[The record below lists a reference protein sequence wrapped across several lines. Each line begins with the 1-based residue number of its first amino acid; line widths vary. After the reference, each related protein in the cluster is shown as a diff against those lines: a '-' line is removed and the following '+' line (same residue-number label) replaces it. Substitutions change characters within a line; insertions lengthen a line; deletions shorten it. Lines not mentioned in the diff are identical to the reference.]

1 MDFSAEELLIIETR
15 RVTDILTA
23 NEDGMTLHELQ
34 EAYQDKYSYELK
46 HFQSEFTQLSSFLK
60 YRCNA
65 DVSEDFV
72 QAKMSQG
79 LQKNPQSAVQVLS
92 RPQFSQFH
100 GFGEQNKGVEY
111 RVWRYEVQSTIN
123 GSLYSE
129 EVIAEQIRKSLQG
142 EAKTKLIGF
151 NPEAGAESLLEMLD
165 QFYSDA
171 ESVTGDELLAEAY
184 NLRQQDNEEV
194 VAFAS
199 RLDNQV
205 RLAKLRKC
213 ELLPDDNAVEKHLR
227 ILFWA
232 GLRPGI
238 KDKARHKKDQCK
250 TFGELI
256 TAARYGE
263 KEANN
268 STQAPKRVARSNP
281 VQQVPQGTQD
291 KKPSWVN
298 EMCTSFSRE
307 VREVLKEGI
316 QKKEVVNHIKPNEGQ
331 SNNAN
336 YIRYSEYLNED
347 GKPKER
353 QPVRCYRCGQIGHIQ
368 VGCRN
373 KPLPSRQ
380 GNEQRPPSRGGQRS

>member
-1 MDFSAEELLIIETR
+1 M
-15 RVTDILTA
+15 TDLGISW
-23 NEDGMTLHELQ
+23 G
-34 EAYQDKYSYELK
+34 
-46 HFQSEFTQLSSFLK
+46 
-60 YRCNA
+60 R
-65 DVSEDFV
+65 
-72 QAKMSQG
+72 
-79 LQKNPQSAVQVLS
+79 
-92 RPQFSQFH
+92 
-100 GFGEQNKGVEY
+100 
-111 RVWRYEVQSTIN
+111 
-123 GSLYSE
+123 
-129 EVIAEQIRKSLQG
+129 
-142 EAKTKLIGF
+142 
-151 NPEAGAESLLEMLD
+151 
-165 QFYSDA
+165 A

-194 VAFAS
+194 AAFAS

-205 RLAKLRKC
+205 ILTKLRQC
-213 ELLPDDNAVEKHLR
+213 ELLPDDNAVDKHLR

-232 GLRPGI
+232 GLRQGI

-268 STQAPKRVARSNP
+268 STQAPKRVSRSNP

-316 QKKEVVNHIKPNEGQ
+316 QKKEVVNHNKPNEGQ

-336 YIRYSEYLNED
+336 YSRYSEYLNED
-347 GKPKER
+347 GKPKKR

-380 GNEQRPPSRGGQRS
+380 GNEQRPPNKGLQGRYRSFVKNFASIAEPLYQLVRKPNRKADKKLQQTFEWSSACQNAFERLIEKLTSPPILTFDFQKPFIVHTDASGFGIGAALYQIQDDQPK